1 MFNNQLKLNLCTPL
15 ILKHI
20 ICELI
25 CHFFHGKLELF
36 PKWLHFNYMYVYNLT
51 SLFSCRQWEEVRK
64 KQQATA
70 LFFPVSQ
77 SKIHSLPVF

>member
-1 MFNNQLKLNLCTPL
+1 MHTSNFETHHLRANMSL
-15 ILKHI
+15 
-20 ICELI
+20 
-25 CHFFHGKLELF
+25 FHGKLELF